1 MAVADPP
8 DVRALAATQERILAA
23 ALQAV
28 ATFGLSRFTMDDVAR
43 LAGISRQSVYR
54 YFESKDALVMAL
66 VLREEEA
73 FLDGVRRAH
82 AEHDDLEDAMREA
95 VLFCLRTARAH
106 PLLDR
111 LLGAEPET
119 LLPYLT
125 IRAGGLIGRARSVL
139 VDLASTRAGVDPAMI
154 HPTADLA
161 VRAII
166 SYTLTPADDPPE
178 TVAEGLARIMVSALR
193 SEEVVR

>member
-1 MAVADPP
+1 MVLAAT
-8 DVRALAATQERILAA
+8 DVRALATRDRILGS
-23 ALQAV
+23 ALQAI

-43 LAGISRQSVYR
+43 VAGISRQSVYR
-54 YFESKDALVMAL
+54 YVESKDALVMEL

-82 AEHDDLEDAMREA
+82 ADHAELEDAMREA
-95 VLFCLRTARAH
+95 VLFCLRTAREH

-111 LLGAEPET
+111 LLAAEPEV

-125 IRAGGLIGRARSVL
+125 TRAGGLIGRARTVL
-139 VDLASTRAGVDPAMI
+139 EEIAAERTSADPATI
-154 HPTADLA
+154 HRIADLA

-178 TVAEGLARIMVSALR
+178 DVATGMARILVSALQT
-193 SEEVVR
+193 EEVRR